1 LPHSVHAMVRSRTP
15 VPIPP
20 PEEVVKDGVVPAEL
34 SRIAMK
40 AMSADAADRYASAT
54 EFKGDVERFLRG
66 AWHLPRVRF
75 AAGSVIV
82 AQGEAGESAYIIVE
96 GQCEA
101 YRAANGRETLLRR
114 MGPGDVFGE
123 TAVLA
128 KKPRTASV
136 RAATDVELMV
146 VTSDLLSNALGLN
159 RWMGAF
165 VRALAE
171 RFREVDERL
180 HQLEKPTRPRRT
192 RRND

>member
-1 LPHSVHAMVRSRTP
+1 
-15 VPIPP
+15 
-20 PEEVVKDGVVPAEL
+20 VVPAEL
-34 SRIAMK
+34 SRIAQK
-40 AMSADAADRYASAT
+40 AMSSNAADRYASAA

-66 AWHLPRVRF
+66 AWHLPRIRF

-82 AQGEAGESAYIIVE
+82 AQGEAGESAYIIAE
-96 GQCEA
+96 GQCYA
-101 YRAANGRETLLRR
+101 YRNDADGETILRQ

-123 TAVLA
+123 TAVLS

-136 RAATDVELMV
+136 KAATDVELMV

-159 RWMGAF
+159 RWVGAF

-180 HQLEKPTRPRRT
+180 HRAEKAPPGGTR
-192 RRND
+192 